1 MFINFILTVLLI
13 VVIFQYATKYCIG
26 ISGRQCSTQFF
37 TTIVQV
43 GKYLGALFYK
53 IFVSVSRAIS
63 ETPMPKF
70 SMTAAGTSTATAG
83 VVSAGVSG
91 GIASGIPIAKNE
103 GYVNEDSD
111 SEDIQRTLAD
121 LKKEDRELFEARRD
135 LEKEL
140 KKLQEQFAMMK

>member
-53 IFVSVSRAIS
+53 IWVSVSRAVA

-70 SMTAAGTSTATAG
+70 APIGSSTATAG
-83 VVSAGVSG
+83 
-91 GIASGIPIAKNE
+91 ASGAAGAPLAKNE
-103 GYVNEDSD
+103 GYEGEESA
-111 SEDIQRTLAD
+111 DIKRALTD
-121 LKKEDRELFEARRD
+121 LKKEDRELFEARRE

-140 KKLQEQFAMMK
+140 KKLQEQFSML